1 MGSIIEMIQSVDLGK
16 VFYQVING
24 KGTGI
29 SITPA
34 VAIALL
40 AAAVI
45 LCFLGIKLVRVC
57 AALAGLGSGFLLGL
71 SVGELFL
78 APSQAMIAG
87 LVLGVVLGG
96 LLAWWYRG
104 GVFVVV
110 FLLTVNLLNLIL
122 HPHTPV
128 VWICCA
134 AAGILAA
141 VLAEFFTAPV
151 IILLTALHGGMM
163 AGLAL
168 GTFESFSGSYLI
180 YVIGVLLTAIGI
192 VVQFLLEFRHKTRQG
207 VAKADQIREKEST
220 ANEVAR
226 ARGIVDGLDDL
237 DDNGDVEYLDDPD
250 DLDLEDLKDL
260 GRLDEPDTL
269 EELDEAEIGDMEEI
283 EDETEDLPDEEEETG
298 EDYEEDEPE
307 YLDDEEDDDE
317 LEYLDDDEILYLD
330 DDEEDE

>member
-1 MGSIIEMIQSVDLGK
+1 MGSIIEKVQSVDLGK
-16 VFYQVING
+16 IFYQVING

-34 VAIALL
+34 VAVALL

-45 LCFLGIKLVRVC
+45 LCFLGVKLVRVC
-57 AALAGLGSGFLLGL
+57 AALAGLGIGFLLGI
-71 SVGELFL
+71 SAGELFL
-78 APSQAMIAG
+78 APAQAMIAG
-87 LVLGVVLGG
+87 LVLGAVLGV

-104 GVFVVV
+104 GVFLVV
-110 FLLTVNLLNLIL
+110 FLLTVNILNLIL

-141 VLAEFFTAPV
+141 VLAEFFVAPV
-151 IILLTALHGGMM
+151 IILLTALHGGMV
-163 AGLAL
+163 AGVAL

-180 YVIGVLLTAIGI
+180 YVIGILLTALGI

-207 VAKADQIREKEST
+207 VAKADRIREKEST

-237 DDNGDVEYLDDPD
+237 DDSDDTEYPDDAD
-250 DLDLEDLKDL
+250 DLDDLKDL

-283 EDETEDLPDEEEETG
+283 EDDIETAPDEEEETG
-298 EDYEEDEPE
+298 EDYEEDELE
-307 YLDDEEDDDE
+307 YLDDDEDEDGE